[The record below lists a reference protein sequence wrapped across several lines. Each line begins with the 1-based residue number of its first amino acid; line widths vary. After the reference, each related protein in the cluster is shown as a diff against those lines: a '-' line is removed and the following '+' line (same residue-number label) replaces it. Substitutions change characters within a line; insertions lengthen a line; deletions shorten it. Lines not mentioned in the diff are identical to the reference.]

1 MRIKARI
8 TTPAVIEINRMP
20 MILRFKFTN
29 GRYKNYAGNKTGSRG
44 VFMRLLF
51 LISFLCLRCWAGSLL

>member
-29 GRYKNYAGNKTGSRG
+29 GGTRIMQEIKQAQEA
-44 VFMRLLF
+44 
-51 LISFLCLRCWAGSLL
+51 CL